1 MSDRVKTASWGLAVY
16 TGTRVVGA
24 VLESASLA
32 STIAQ
37 AVLAEWGTGRLG
49 VTWNDPDVYRDPP
62 TATDMAKRAA
72 RGAVA
77 GLVPAAAVIGLL
89 VATRGVMLERSAAS
103 AASLG
108 VAIVG
113 AAVTSMRDELILHGV
128 VVRVMSQE
136 KAWMQAVACGVTSG
150 AAALGEKG
158 SLRTVVVQALLGVVF
173 GALWSRDKGAWMAWG
188 AHTAWLLGTSLLL
201 SGGFFSATNAATAW
215 GGGNAGP
222 LGGDAAILALV
233 PFAVAAVA
241 SVRKPT

>member
-16 TGTRVVGA
+16 AGTRVIGS

-49 VTWNDPDVYRDPP
+49 VTWSDPDVYRDPP
-62 TATDMAKRAA
+62 TATEMAKRAA

-77 GLVPAAAVIGLL
+77 GLVPAAAVVALL
-89 VATRGVMLERSAAS
+89 VATHGVILERSAAT

-113 AAVTSMRDELILHGV
+113 AAVTSMRDELVLHGV
-128 VVRVMSQE
+128 IFRMMLGE
-136 KAWMQAVACGVTSG
+136 KAWMKAIACGVTSG
-150 AAALGEKG
+150 AAAIGEKA
-158 SLRTVVVQALLGVVF
+158 SVRAVVVQALLGVVF
-173 GALWSRDKGAWMAWG
+173 GALWGRDKGAWMAWG
-188 AHTAWLLGTSLLL
+188 AHTAWLMGTSLVLA
-201 SGGFFSATNAATAW
+201 GGFYSASNAATSW

-222 LGGDAAILALV
+222 LGGDAAILALI
-233 PFAVAAVA
+233 PFAIVAVA
-241 SVRKPT
+241 SGRKTT